1 MIKRKRSMTSFD
13 VAAVVREL
21 SQLQG
26 LRLNNIYQVGE
37 VILLRLKGPGRDARV
52 AIVPGERI
60 HITSFDV
67 SDKGMPPPFIMGIRK
82 HIRGASLVEVKQR
95 GFDRIVEMV
104 FENSGRRYKLIAEIL
119 PRGVAVL
126 VDENGRILQLDEQRV
141 MKDRVLKRGTSY
153 VPPPGSSFHPLELSV
168 EHIASAVK
176 NDGEAA
182 RVISRALG
190 YPGEVVEEALARLGV
205 EPSESTAA
213 LRGREEELVEA
224 IRAIYM
230 EAVRPGAYILYDER
244 GSPLTV
250 VPFEPRG
257 LVERYK
263 LKTVA
268 KQSISE
274 ALDQYFVEELRRLEA
289 DAATREIEA
298 ERRKLLASLEK
309 ARQNLSE
316 LEDKLK
322 ALEKRAQLLAEH
334 IAEAYEALECTRRLR
349 ETSGWEH
356 ILGNCPHVVDVQPSR
371 GVLVLQLG
379 DGLVE
384 IDIRSDPS
392 RLIVEIYRR
401 VGEIRAKIERGRQ
414 AVKEIEQKL
423 AELEKKTLMKAKKA
437 RAVVRRREWY
447 ERYHWLITSN
457 KLLAIGGR
465 DASQNE
471 SVVKRYLND
480 KRIFMHADIHGAPAV
495 VLFAEGWKPPEKDL
509 YEAALLTAAYS
520 KAWKAGVG
528 SIDVYWVWGSQV
540 SKSPP
545 PGEYLARGA
554 FMVYGKRNYIR
565 NVELKLAVGVGSEDE
580 APVVIVGPADLV
592 RRRSLVYAVLV
603 PGDEDPSKLAQ
614 RLKKL
619 FVNKAAEEYR
629 PIIEALRH
637 DEIRERLP
645 GRSRMVYIGRGEAV
659 EPPRPLR
666 VLRGEKGPEA

>member
-13 VAAVVREL
+13 VAAVVQEL
-21 SQLQG
+21 SRLQG
-26 LRLNNIYQVGE
+26 LRLNNIYYVGE

-82 HIRGASLVEVKQR
+82 HIRGASLVEVRQH

-104 FENSGRRYKLIAEIL
+104 FESGGRRYRLIAEIL

-141 MKDRVLKRGTSY
+141 MRDRVLKRGASY
-153 VPPPGSSFHPLELSV
+153 VPPPGSSLHPLELSV
-168 EHIASAVK
+168 EHVASAVE
-176 NDGEAA
+176 NNGEVV
-182 RVISRALG
+182 RVLSRALG

-205 EPSESTAA
+205 EPSDSTAA
-213 LRGREEELVEA
+213 LRGREEELVET

-230 EAVRPGAYILYDER
+230 EAAGPGAYILYDEKD
-244 GSPLTV
+244 SPLTV

-257 LVERYK
+257 LVERYR
-263 LKTVA
+263 LRAVA

-274 ALDQYFVEELRRLEA
+274 ALDQYFVEELRRLEV

-322 ALEKRAQLLAEH
+322 TLEKRAQLLAEH
-334 IAEAYEALECTRRLR
+334 MAEAYEALECARRLR

-384 IDIRSDPS
+384 VDIRSDPS

-414 AVKEIEQKL
+414 AVKEVERKL
-423 AELEKKTLMKAKKA
+423 AELEKKALIKAKKA

-457 KLLAIGGR
+457 GLLAIGGR

-495 VLFAEGWKPPEKDL
+495 VLFAEGQEPPEEDL
-509 YEAALLTAAYS
+509 HEAALLTAAYS

-528 SIDVYWVWGSQV
+528 SVDVYWVWGSQV

-565 NVELKLAVGVGSEDE
+565 NVELKLAVGVGSEDG

-592 RRRSLVYAVLV
+592 HRRSLVYAVLV

-614 RLKKL
+614 RLKRL
-619 FVNKAAEEYR
+619 LANKAAEEYR

-637 DEIRERLP
+637 DEIREKLP
-645 GRSRMVYIGRGEAV
+645 GRSRIVYIGRGEAV

-666 VLRGEKGPEA
+666 VLRGEESPEA